1 MFRPTNNSPM
11 NEPSSPIL
19 LEHLFRRQAGRIS
32 SWLTGLLGSQH
43 LQLAEDSVQEAMLR
57 AAQTWPF
64 QGVPEKPEA
73 WLFRVAHN
81 HAISALRRSSR
92 FEDNAGELLA
102 ALEATTKCIED
113 VEVEQSL
120 RDDELRMIF
129 ICCHPELAQDARVAL
144 SLKLVCGFSVS
155 EIARIFMA
163 EESTIA
169 QRLVRAKRLIR
180 EQSLPLLM
188 PYKAG
193 LQDRLNS
200 VLEVIYLMF
209 SGGYAAHTG
218 EELIRRDVC
227 LEALRLGRLV
237 ADSSM
242 AAPRVDALVALMALQ
257 AARLP
262 ARTDAAGDLVLLE
275 EQDRSLWE
283 RELIAL
289 GFYYFDRS
297 IAGEQISDWHVQ
309 AAIAATYANAESSE
323 AIDWRAI
330 LGHYDQLLE
339 MTASPVVALNRA
351 VVVVKVH
358 GAEAALAA
366 LAPLEGHSAM
376 RGYHLL
382 PAVRGRVLAELGRLA
397 EAEAAFSAALECD
410 CAEPERRFLQK
421 QLENVRAG
429 WEEPNL
435 DKSPAKKTPIPRL
448 PQYMPAPKV
457 QTNLS

>member
-1 MFRPTNNSPM
+1 M
-11 NEPSSPIL
+11 NELSSPVL
-19 LEHLFRRQAGRIS
+19 LEHLFRRQAGRTVS
-32 SWLTGLLGSQH
+32 CLAGLLGFEH
-43 LQLAEDSVQEAMLR
+43 LQLAEDAVQEAMLR
-57 AAQTWPF
+57 AVQTWPF
-64 QGVPEKPEA
+64 HGVPEKPEA

-81 HAISALRRSSR
+81 HAISVLRRSTR
-92 FEDNAGELLA
+92 FESKTGELIA
-102 ALEATTKCIED
+102 ALEARTQCVENVDIE
-113 VEVEQSL
+113 QNL

-129 ICCHPELAQDARVAL
+129 MCCHPELAPDARVAL
-144 SLKLVCGFSVS
+144 SLKLVSGFSVD

-163 EESTIA
+163 EENTIA

-180 EQSLPLLM
+180 ERSLPLLM
-188 PYKAG
+188 PQNAE
-193 LQDRLNS
+193 LPDRLNS

-218 EELIRRDVC
+218 EDLIRRDVC

-237 ADSSM
+237 AGSSM

-262 ARTDAAGDLVLLE
+262 ARTDSAGDLVLLE

-283 RELIAL
+283 SELIAL

-297 IAGEQISDWHVQ
+297 IAGEEISDWHVQ
-309 AAIAATYANAESSE
+309 AAIAATYAKAESAE
-323 AIDWRAI
+323 AIDWPAI
-330 LGHYDQLLE
+330 LGHYDQLVK

-366 LAPLEGHSAM
+366 VAPLEGHTAM

-410 CAEPERRFLQK
+410 CADPERRFLQR
-421 QLENVRAG
+421 QLESVRSK
-429 WEEPNL
+429 WREPHL
-435 DKSPAKKTPIPRL
+435 DKSSSPATPIPGL
-448 PQYMPAPKV
+448 TQHTPVPKI
-457 QTNLS
+457 QTNSS

>member
-1 MFRPTNNSPM
+1 MS
-11 NEPSSPIL
+11 ELSSPVL
-19 LEHLFRRQAGRIS
+19 LEHLFRRQAGRTVS
-32 SWLTGLLGSQH
+32 CLAGLLGFEH
-43 LQLAEDSVQEAMLR
+43 LQLAEDAVQEAMLR
-57 AAQTWPF
+57 AVQTWPF

-81 HAISALRRSSR
+81 HAISVLRRGTR
-92 FEDNAGELLA
+92 FESKIGELIA
-102 ALEATTKCIED
+102 ALEARTQCVED
-113 VEVEQSL
+113 VDIEQSL

-129 ICCHPELAQDARVAL
+129 MCCHPELAPDARIAL
-144 SLKLVCGFSVS
+144 SLKLVSGFSVD

-163 EESTIA
+163 EENTIA

-180 EQSLPLLM
+180 ERSLPLLM
-188 PYKAG
+188 PHNAE
-193 LQDRLNS
+193 LPDRLNS

-218 EELIRRDVC
+218 EDLIRRDVC

-237 ADSSM
+237 AASSM
-242 AAPRVDALVALMALQ
+242 TAPRVDALVALMALQ

-275 EQDRSLWE
+275 EQDRSLWDD
-283 RELIAL
+283 ELITL
-289 GFYYFDRS
+289 GFHCFNRS
-297 IAGEQISDWHVQ
+297 IAGEEISDWHVQ

-323 AIDWRAI
+323 AIDWPAI
-330 LGHYDQLLE
+330 LEHYDQLLE

-366 LAPLEGHSAM
+366 LAPLEGHAAM

-382 PAVRGRVLAELGRLA
+382 PAVRGRVLAELGTA
-397 EAEAAFSAALECD
+397 C
-410 CAEPERRFLQK
+410 
-421 QLENVRAG
+421 
-429 WEEPNL
+429 
-435 DKSPAKKTPIPRL
+435 
-448 PQYMPAPKV
+448 
-457 QTNLS
+457 

>member
-1 MFRPTNNSPM
+1 M
-11 NEPSSPIL
+11 NELSSPVL
-19 LEHLFRRQAGRIS
+19 LEHLFRRQAGRIV
-32 SWLTGLLGSQH
+32 SWLTRLLGSQH
-43 LQLAEDSVQEAMLR
+43 LQLAEDAVQEAVLR

-64 QGVPEKPEA
+64 HGVPEKPEA

-81 HAISALRRSSR
+81 HAISALRCSSR
-92 FEDNAGELLA
+92 FEDKVGELIA
-102 ALEATTKCIED
+102 ALEAEAQCFEHVDI
-113 VEVEQSL
+113 EQSL

-129 ICCHPELAQDARVAL
+129 MCCHPELTQDACVAL
-144 SLKLVCGFSVS
+144 SLKLVSGFGVD
-155 EIARIFMA
+155 EIARIFMV

-193 LQDRLNS
+193 LRDRLNS
-200 VLEVIYLMF
+200 VLKVIYLMF
-209 SGGYAAHTG
+209 SGGYATHTG
-218 EELIRRDVC
+218 EDLIRRDVC

-283 RELIAL
+283 SELIAL

-297 IAGEQISDWHVQ
+297 IAGDQISDWHVQ
-309 AAIAATYANAESSE
+309 AAIAATYAKAESAES
-323 AIDWRAI
+323 IDWPAI

-358 GAEAALAA
+358 GAEVALAV
-366 LAPLEGHSAM
+366 LAPLEGHAAM

-382 PAVRGRVLAELGRLA
+382 PAVRGRVLAELGRFV
-397 EAEAAFSAALECD
+397 EAEAAFSAALKCD
-410 CAEPERRFLQK
+410 CAEPERRFLQR
-421 QLENVRAG
+421 QLENVRSRSK
-429 WEEPNL
+429 EPQL
-435 DKSPAKKTPIPRL
+435 DKLSAQETPIPRL
-448 PQYMPAPKV
+448 SQPMPAPKV
-457 QTNLS
+457 QTSQAKSRPKVSCS